1 MSRCCSR
8 PPAILS
14 SERVIRSIRRVPGM
28 SRGGGLVG
36 AGGRAGA
43 GGGTVDCAACI
54 LSRDPAR
61 AEWNTVI
68 ERRGSVGILIRFLSP
83 SGFVSELF
91 MGLHLPFSCCSA
103 LLKYGG
109 KNTNTLTGAAPGFFL
124 FFFFWFVWW
133 EFMLINFHS
142 DIYTQSQGNFFFQIY
157 LFIFLYLVLLTAVKW
172 D

>member
-36 AGGRAGA
+36 AGA

-109 KNTNTLTGAAPGFFL
+109 KNTNTLTGAAPGFF
-124 FFFFWFVWW
+124 FFFLVCVVGIHADKFPFWHLYSKPR
-133 EFMLINFHS
+133 E
-142 DIYTQSQGNFFFQIY
+142 FFFPN
-157 LFIFLYLVLLTAVKW
+157 LFIHIFIPCSFNSC
-172 D
+172 